1 MAQSGCMGEG
11 PSELSRKRD
20 TARRGYLTA
29 TKQYLSSRSARQMV
43 CRDGKAAMWRQ
54 FLHGAICHDFV
65 MGFQRRED
73 MEKVLKVIAKRF
85 AKYGL
90 KVNEEKT
97 RKVRFKRPLR
107 YGKDPLGKPGTF
119 DFLGFTIYWGK
130 KRRGINIPKV

>member
-54 FLHGAICHDFV
+54 FLHGAIC
-65 MGFQRRED
+65 RRFCHGLP
-73 MEKVLKVIAKRF
+73 KKR
-85 AKYGL
+85 
-90 KVNEEKT
+90 
-97 RKVRFKRPLR
+97 R
-107 YGKDPLGKPGTF
+107 YGKGSEGDRKTICQVWTESQRGEDTQSALQATAALRERSTGQAGNIRFPGVH
-119 DFLGFTIYWGK
+119 DL
-130 KRRGINIPKV
+130 